1 MKPATARWLRRCAVV
16 IACAHFGALA
26 QVPSTLPIEAIRVE
40 HVGPASVS
48 DELVRAN
55 IRVKKGDNYTPRAIE
70 DDIRN
75 LYGTGYFFNIR
86 VGTEN
91 TAQGVVL
98 TYVVQSKPIITEV
111 RIVGNKKYGQG
122 KLRKKITSKVGDPM
136 DERKL
141 FNDAEEIRKLYE
153 KAGLQKTKV
162 DYKPSINE
170 SLGRGVV
177 TFEISEA
184 PKIRIDNVRFEG
196 ATVAKQSKLRK
207 VIKTRRWWWLSWVTG
222 SGKFK
227 EDQFEE
233 DKERLTEFYAD
244 RGYIDYELKDV
255 RFDTPKTNHV
265 ALSLQLNEG
274 SRYQVGSVE
283 FQGNELYSQ
292 PEIVGNL
299 RSKDGEKLK
308 SGLQDKPG
316 EIFTPKKLGKDV
328 DAVIDFYGARGYIDA
343 RVDVEK
349 VPNVQNGTLDL
360 KYKVK
365 EGEKS
370 YIEKVEIKG
379 NTKTKDK
386 VIRRELAITPGQV
399 FDQVR
404 VKISKSR
411 LEQLQYFE
419 KVETSN
425 DPSDSGPNRKN
436 LVISVEEKN
445 TGNFAVGAGFSS
457 IDSIVGYVEI
467 SQGNFDLFHPP
478 NFTGGGQKARLR
490 IQQGAR
496 RSDYIATFIEPW
508 FLGRRLS
515 FSTEIFHRRLN
526 YFSDNY
532 EQQQTGIRLG
542 LTKQLPYHLRKDL
555 GDSFVAGISYTL
567 ENIKLNLDDLYK
579 STYPSSPVL
588 DEEGSRLVSR
598 LGASLAYDSRNSTL
612 LATRG
617 QRVELAPELVGGPL
631 SGDADFYRVEF
642 RAVQYWNP
650 GRVFTETSRWQD
662 FFEGHVLEL
671 SGRLG
676 VVEAYGDGDRGR
688 RDRVPLF
695 DRNYL
700 GGLYTLRGYKFRGVG
715 PRDLVSL
722 EPLGGGTYWFAG
734 AEYSFP
740 IIERLRFALFYDV
753 GMVYEKAYSFSPQKF
768 VLNGAAADTGVYSD
782 NVGIG
787 LRLLLPVG
795 PLRLDYGIPLSHDPR
810 TGGGGRFQFG
820 VGYQRDF

>member
-1 MKPATARWLRRCAVV
+1 MKPATARWLRRCAVL

-26 QVPSTLPIEAIRVE
+26 QAPTTPPVEDIRIQ
-40 HVGPASVS
+40 HVGPAAVS
-48 DELVRAN
+48 DNLVRAN
-55 IRVKKGDNYTPRAIE
+55 IRVKKGDNYNASAVE

-86 VGTEN
+86 VGAEN
-91 TAQGVVL
+91 TATGVVL

-111 RIVGNKKYGQG
+111 RIVGNKKYGVG
-122 KLRKKITSKVGDPM
+122 KLRKKITSKVGEPI

-162 DYKPSINE
+162 EYKPSINE
-170 SLGRGVV
+170 ALGRGVV
-177 TFEISEA
+177 TFEITEA
-184 PKIRIDNVRFEG
+184 PKIRIDDVRFEG
-196 ATVAKQSKLRK
+196 ASVAKPAKLRHA
-207 VIKTRRWWWLSWVTG
+207 IKTRRWWWMSWLTN

-255 RFDTPKTNHV
+255 RFDHPKTNHV
-265 ALSLQLNEG
+265 VVNLQVDEG
-274 SRYQVGSVE
+274 SRYQVGTVD
-283 FQGNELYSQ
+283 FKGNELYSQ

-308 SGLQDKPG
+308 TGLQDKPG
-316 EIFTPKKLGKDV
+316 AIFTPKKLGKDV
-328 DAVIDFYGARGYIDA
+328 EAVTDFYGARGYIDA

-349 VPNVQNGTLDL
+349 IPNVQTGTLDL

-370 YIEKVEIKG
+370 YVEKIEIKG

-425 DPSDSGPNRKN
+425 DPSDTGPNRKN
-436 LVISVEEKN
+436 LIINVEEKS

-478 NFTGGGQKARLR
+478 TFTGGGQKARLR
-490 IQQGAR
+490 IQQGAQ
-496 RSDYIATFIEPW
+496 RSDYIATFVEPW

-515 FSTEIFHRRLN
+515 FSTELYHRRLN
-526 YFSDNY
+526 YLSDNY
-532 EQQQTGIRLG
+532 EQRQTGVRFG
-542 LTKQLPYHLRKDL
+542 LTKQLPFHIRPD
-555 GDSFVAGISYTL
+555 DVFVGGLTYTL
-567 ENIKLNLDDLYK
+567 EDINLKLADTYK
-579 STYPSSPVL
+579 TTYPTSPVL
-588 DEEGSRLVSR
+588 DEEGGRLVSR
-598 LGASLAYDSRNSTL
+598 LGASLAYDSRNSTTF
-612 LATRG
+612 ATKG
-617 QRVELAPELVGGPL
+617 QRIELAPEVVGGPL
-631 SGDADFYRVEF
+631 GGDTDFYRLEL
-642 RAVQYWNP
+642 RAAKYWNP
-650 GRVFTETSRWQD
+650 GRVFTDTSRWQD

-671 SGRLG
+671 TGRIG
-676 VVEAYGDGDRGR
+676 VVDAYGNGDRGR
-688 RDRVPLF
+688 KDRVPLF
-695 DRNYL
+695 DREYL
-700 GGLYTLRGYKFRGVG
+700 GGLYSLRGYKFHGVG

-734 AEYSFP
+734 AEYSVP
-740 IIERLRFALFYDV
+740 IIERLRFAVFYDV
-753 GMVYEKAYSFSPQKF
+753 GMVYEQPYSFSPQKF
-768 VLNGAAADTGVYSD
+768 VLANGAAADTGIYND
-782 NVGIG
+782 NIG
-787 LRLLLPVG
+787 LGIRLNLPIG
-795 PLRLDYGIPLSHDPR
+795 PLRLDYGIPLNHDPR
-810 TGGGGRFQFG
+810 LGSGGRFQFG